1 MSISQIAVSLGPA
14 MNQIVVH
21 DQIGARKPVRNFVME
36 WNDGV
41 PCTVRQLIA
50 ERVRYEHEK
59 VHIDTAGLSANEIVN
74 LPNLFRF
81 QNLTADAAVAKALS
95 AFEKNGF
102 MLFVDGKQLAD
113 LDDTITI
120 LPRTDVTF
128 IRLIPLKG
136 G

>member
-1 MSISQIAVSLGPA
+1 

-41 PCTVRQLIA
+41 PCTVRELIA
-50 ERVRYEHEK
+50 ERVRYEHDRI
-59 VHIDTAGLSANEIVN
+59 HTQPAGLSPNEIVN
-74 LPNLFRF
+74 LPNLFLF
-81 QNLTADAAVAKALS
+81 ENLTADAAVARALS

-102 MLFVDGKQLAD
+102 MLFADGKQLSD

-120 LPRTDVTF
+120 LPQTDVTF
-128 IRLIPLKG
+128 IRLIPLK
-136 G
+136 

>member
-1 MSISQIAVSLGPA
+1 

-36 WNDGV
+36 WNNGV
-41 PCTVRQLIA
+41 PCTVRDLIA
-50 ERVRYEHEK
+50 ERVRYEHERI
-59 VHIDTAGLSANEIVN
+59 HAQSTGLSPNEIVN
-74 LPNLFRF
+74 LPDLFRF
-81 QNLTADAAVAKALS
+81 ENLTADAAVARALS

-102 MLFVDGKQLAD
+102 MLFADGRQLSD
-113 LDDTITI
+113 LDDAITI
-120 LPRTDVTF
+120 LPQTNVTF